1 MAPKRI
7 LRMKQIRTIPA
18 VRQDGGRP
26 IPRAEL
32 DGLIELLH
40 ERGEIIEI
48 IRTYRDLAE
57 NIKRE
62 LQTQFTRIA
71 QMQQEIDE
79 LKRQNNH

>member
-1 MAPKRI
+1 MAMAPKRI

-26 IPRAEL
+26 ITRPEL
-32 DGLIELLH
+32 DGLIELLN
-40 ERGEIIEI
+40 EREEI

-57 NIKRE
+57 DIKRE
-62 LQTQFTRIA
+62 LQTQFTRIV